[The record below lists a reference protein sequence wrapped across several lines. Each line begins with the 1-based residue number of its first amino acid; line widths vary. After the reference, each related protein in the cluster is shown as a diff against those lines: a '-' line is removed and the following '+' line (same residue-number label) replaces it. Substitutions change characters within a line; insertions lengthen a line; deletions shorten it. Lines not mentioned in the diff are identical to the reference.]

1 MDRCSA
7 FLERHMINASE
18 IDDDKVL
25 SFFMSEMD
33 NGLEGRESS
42 LQMIPTYIGTDAV
55 IVE

>member
-42 LQMIPTYIGTDAV
+42 LQMMYQSRHISL
-55 IVE
+55 